1 MLLIKCLGL
10 EAKVFNGVLD
20 FDNDVFVLD
29 EFFNV
34 VQGKKK
40 REKGKPQCFSL
51 GQSRVWPEVFL
62 RFISSFIF
70 ISCCSYQF
78 DF

>member
-40 REKGKPQCFSL
+40 EKRENLNVS
-51 GQSRVWPEVFL
+51 VWANHEFGPKFFCAL
-62 RFISSFIF
+62 
-70 ISCCSYQF
+70 
-78 DF
+78 

>member
-10 EAKVFNGVLD
+10 EAQMFNGVLD
-20 FDNDVFVLD
+20 FLNDVFVLD

-34 VQGKKK
+34 VQGKRKRK
-40 REKGKPQCFSL
+40 REHLNVS
-51 GQSRVWPEVFL
+51 VWANHDLARSFVL
-62 RFISSFIF
+62 YKFIHIHF
-70 ISCCSYQF
+70 CCSYQF